1 MRLLVSLFALLAL
14 TAAAPQRM
22 AGRDWT
28 AVATRTPSGAFLI
41 GNPAAR
47 VKLVEYASLTCPHC
61 AAFQAESAPVL
72 KERWIRSGQV
82 SLEFRHFV
90 FNALDLGAVVLAR
103 CGGPAHFAATTTFI
117 YQTQPTWLTRG
128 QQFGQAN
135 GQRIAT
141 YPPLAQLRA
150 LVDGA
155 GLTEAVVARGLSPA
169 AVDACFADQAEVDR
183 ITAMTANLPA
193 GVDSTPTFL
202 VNGRLVAHVAWAQL
216 EPQLRA
222 AGAR

>member
-1 MRLLVSLFALLAL
+1 MRLLLSLFALLSL
-14 TAAAPQRM
+14 AAATPP
-22 AGRDWT
+22 DWT
-28 AVATRTPSGAFLI
+28 TVGARKPDGSFLL

-61 AAFQAESAPVL
+61 AHFAAESAPVL

-103 CGGPAHFAATTTFI
+103 CAGPAKFLDTSAFI
-117 YQTQPTWLTRG
+117 YKTQDSWIARAQQYQQT
-128 QQFGQAN
+128 N
-135 GQRIAT
+135 GRRLAM
-141 YPPLAQLRA
+141 YPVAAQLRA

-155 GLTEAVVARGLSPA
+155 GLTSAVAARTGLTPA
-169 AVDACFADQAEVDR
+169 AIDACFADGAEIDR
-183 ITAMTANLPA
+183 ITAMTGNVPP
-193 GVDSTPTFL
+193 GVTSTPTFFL
-202 VNGRLVAHVAWAQL
+202 GGKQLPPSTWAQL
-216 EPQLRA
+216 EPRLRA